1 MSETMIL
8 SRDAILAADDLPRET
23 VEVPE
28 WGGAVIVQGLT
39 SRQRDLFEASIQKR
53 RPGGKKRHKDQQETE
68 DRIDLDNFRAKLVV
82 RCVVDEQGSRI
93 FGDQD
98 IETLGAKS
106 AQAVSRLFDVAQRL
120 CGMSNEDVEELAGN
134 SGETTGGGSSSA

>member
-1 MSETMIL
+1 MSETAIL

-28 WGGAVIVQGLT
+28 WGGAVVVQGLT

-53 RPGGKKRHKDQQETE
+53 RAGGKKRHKDQRDDE

-82 RCVVDEQGSRI
+82 RCVVDQQGSPYLRRP
-93 FGDQD
+93 GRRDPRRQVGPGCLPPVRRRAAPLRH
-98 IETLGAKS
+98 E
-106 AQAVSRLFDVAQRL
+106 Q
-120 CGMSNEDVEELAGN
+120 
-134 SGETTGGGSSSA
+134 